1 MSTSPN
7 NSDTEW
13 LLELEESAQGTDL
26 YEAPGGQAQM
36 ETAIED
42 TADTADL
49 SAEGTA
55 TTTLVGMARIKR
67 RSLAESMR
75 ALETSISRATPS
87 QGWAEDVR
95 ASIHAVRD
103 AFHQHIV
110 VTEGSQ
116 GLLAEIVDLAPRLS
130 GEAVLIEQEHQS
142 LEDSLRSLERAIGSE
157 PEAIRRKATVVLGR
171 LTLHRQRGADIVY
184 EAYNVDIATAD

>member
-1 MSTSPN
+1 MSNNPN

-36 ETAIED
+36 ETAKED
-42 TADTADL
+42 IADL
-49 SAEGTA
+49 SVEGPA
-55 TTTLVGMARIKR
+55 TTLVGIARIKR
-67 RSLAESMR
+67 RSLGESMR
-75 ALETSISRATPS
+75 ALETSISRATS
-87 QGWAEDVR
+87 SDGWAEDVQ
-95 ASIHAVRD
+95 ASIQSVRD
-103 AFHQHIV
+103 AFHEHIM
-110 VTEGSQ
+110 VTEGSK

-130 GEAVLIEQEHQS
+130 GEAVLIEKEHQS
-142 LEDSLRSLERAIGSE
+142 LEDALRSLERAMGSE
-157 PEAIRRKATVVLGR
+157 AEAIRRKATVVLGR